1 MMVVSF
7 HNSGNLLVF
16 QMSLRAVS
24 SLKILEIVVWEI
36 HNEFHLGQLQ
46 GCGIF
51 GWLLL
56 ALAM

>member
-1 MMVVSF
+1 MMVASF
-7 HNSGNLLVF
+7 HDSGNLLVF

-24 SLKILEIVVWEI
+24 RLKSSDVVVWEI
-36 HNEFHLGQLQ
+36 HNEFHLSQLLC
-46 GCGIF
+46 CGIF